1 MTTSRIASEIG
12 EGIARMLANMPDGQP
27 DPEPAAVEPAPCYV
41 RASWGWGERYI
52 QPIQL
57 RGEDWHAAFAEARPI
72 VAAGGIL
79 VLVGERGPG
88 KTQMAAELA
97 RGGDWP
103 ADRGVGPSLSSR
115 KKTALYRRAMDI
127 FLDLAHARKD
137 HVRSSEKEVLAAL
150 AECGLLVIDEFQERG
165 ETEAENRKVKNLVDK
180 RYADRL
186 PTIII
191 ANMTVRQLF
200 ESLGSSVIDRGREKG
215 KSIEFTWPSFRCP
228 EKK

>member
-1 MTTSRIASEIG
+1 
-12 EGIARMLANMPDGQP
+12 
-27 DPEPAAVEPAPCYV
+27 
-41 RASWGWGERYI
+41 
-52 QPIQL
+52 
-57 RGEDWHAAFAEARPI
+57 
-72 VAAGGIL
+72 
-79 VLVGERGPG
+79 
-88 KTQMAAELA
+88 MAAELA

-103 ADRGVGPSLSSR
+103 ADRGSGRAIASQR
-115 KKTALYRRAMDI
+115 KTALYRRAMDI

-137 HVRSSEKEVLAAL
+137 HIRSSEKEVLTAL

-186 PTIII
+186 PTVII

-200 ESLGSSVIDRGREKG
+200 ESLGSSVIERGREKG
-215 KSIEFTWPSFRCP
+215 KSIEFSWPSFRCP

>member
-1 MTTSRIASEIG
+1 
-12 EGIARMLANMPDGQP
+12 
-27 DPEPAAVEPAPCYV
+27 
-41 RASWGWGERYI
+41 
-52 QPIQL
+52 
-57 RGEDWHAAFAEARPI
+57 
-72 VAAGGIL
+72 
-79 VLVGERGPG
+79 
-88 KTQMAAELA
+88 
-97 RGGDWP
+97 
-103 ADRGVGPSLSSR
+103 
-115 KKTALYRRAMDI
+115 MDI

-137 HVRSSEKEVLAAL
+137 YVKSSEKEVLAAL

-200 ESLGSSVIDRGREKG
+200 ESLGSSVIERGREKG
-215 KSIEFTWPSFRCP
+215 KSIEFTWPSFRYP